1 MLWLSVLRQTE
12 LDVTFNS
19 SSEIRT
25 RIVDRPGEWM
35 TPGDL
40 ARLVEDVRV
49 VARSSLPDGDLTYGV
64 LGGDPA
70 RLSQTVMTL
79 LYDRRTGKP
88 IAFNALAWLPVA
100 LRGRA
105 VNVLHLG
112 LVMIDP
118 NQRSRGLSWIL
129 YGLTCFALFLRGG
142 MRPLWISSV
151 TQVPSVYGIVTES
164 FADVYPGRDN
174 AKPTFDHV
182 LLARQIMARHRQAFG
197 VGPEAGFDEARFV
210 LTNSY
215 TGGSDDLKKRFED
228 APKHRDDAFNDRLR
242 RELDY
247 DRGDDFLQIGQV
259 NMKAAQA
266 YIWDVVPKAS
276 LPGVLVGAGLLSLQA
291 FVLPMLHW
299 FNSKKAWGSLRPA
312 GRAE

>member
-1 MLWLSVLRQTE
+1 MLWLSLLRQTN
-12 LDVTFNS
+12 LDVALNS

-35 TPGDL
+35 KPAQL
-40 ARLVEDVRV
+40 AKLVEDVRT
-49 VARSSLPDGDLTYGV
+49 VARASLPGGDLTYGV
-64 LGGDPA
+64 LGGDPK
-70 RLSQTVMTL
+70 RLAHSVITL
-79 LYDRRTGKP
+79 LYDRKTGVP

-100 LRGRA
+100 LRGRP

-129 YGLTCFALFLRGG
+129 YGLTCFALFLRSG

-164 FADVYPGRDN
+164 FADVYPGRDG
-174 AKPTFDHV
+174 AVQTFDHV
-182 LLARQIMARHRQAFG
+182 LLARQIMASHRSAFG
-197 VGPEAGFDEARFV
+197 VGPEAGFDEPRFV
-210 LTNSY
+210 ITNAY
-215 TGGSDDLKKRFED
+215 TGGSDDLKKRFDD
-228 APKHRDDAFNDRLR
+228 APKHRDEAFNARMK

-247 DRGDDFLQIGQV
+247 DRGDDMLQIGQV

-266 YIWDVVPKAS
+266 YIWDVVPRAS
-276 LPGVLVGAGLLSLQA
+276 LPGVLAGAAILGMQA
-291 FVLPMLHW
+291 FVLPILHW
-299 FNSKKAWGSLRPA
+299 FNARQAWGSLRPA
-312 GRAE
+312 GRTE